1 MAGCEP
7 EQLIHA
13 SELAHDS
20 LYFDQEILP
29 NDSMKLHE
37 SIAGAIE
44 RMEEMNRIIEEL
56 PGYDCGSCGSPTCRS
71 FAEDIVRGNFSE
83 HDCIYI
89 LKDTLKVMA
98 QKMVD
103 ISKTK
108 RE

>member
-1 MAGCEP
+1 
-7 EQLIHA
+7 
-13 SELAHDS
+13 
-20 LYFDQEILP
+20 
-29 NDSMKLHE
+29 MKLHE

-44 RMEEMNRIIEEL
+44 RMEEMNRILATL

-71 FAEDIVRGNFSE
+71 FAEDIVRGLFDES
-83 HDCIYI
+83 DCIYV

-103 ISKTK
+103 IAKTR